1 MTLDSINETVAIL
14 YDIENAP
21 FEMLN
26 YTLGKARRFQ
36 PCRTIVVSDWEARPE
51 QKRWDKLMRRPGF
64 TFRQI
69 SRTYLGKNSLDS
81 AIYDSAKLLYEE
93 GVRKF
98 FIITTDSDFVRIAE
112 QLNSETPSYIIGVGT
127 KQASEILRNAY
138 NEFFVYPPEEKKKPV
153 KTESS
158 KKEEQAPVTAQ
169 KAETKAQPAQRAAKQ
184 PAKQAAKQPA
194 KQAAKQPAK
203 QAAKQPAKQAAK
215 QPAKQA
221 AKQPA
226 KQAAKQPAKQVAKQP
241 AKQVAKQPAE
251 QAAKQPAKQAA
262 KQPAEQAPKQ
272 PVKQVA
278 AQPAKQQPIAETLN
292 SEGSLTVRLPKTL
305 RKSLEARRQEEEVS
319 LDELVTYLIMRGLS
333 H

>member
-138 NEFFVYPPEEKKKPV
+138 NEFFVYPPEEKKKAV
-153 KTESS
+153 KAEAG
-158 KKEEQAPVTAQ
+158 KKEEPSPATAK
-169 KAETKAQPAQRAAKQ
+169 KAEAQPKQPAKQTAKQTAKQ

-203 QAAKQPAKQAAK
+203 QAAKQA
-215 QPAKQA
+215 
-221 AKQPA
+221 
-226 KQAAKQPAKQVAKQP
+226 V
-241 AKQVAKQPAE
+241 
-251 QAAKQPAKQAA
+251 
-262 KQPAEQAPKQ
+262 KQ
-272 PVKQVA
+272 PVKPVA
-278 AQPAKQQPIAETLN
+278 VQPTRQQPLAGSINTD
-292 SEGSLTVRLPKTL
+292 GSLTVRLPKTL

>member
-138 NEFFVYPPEEKKKPV
+138 NEFFVYPPEEKKKAV
-153 KTESS
+153 KAEAG
-158 KKEEQAPVTAQ
+158 KKEEPSPATAK
-169 KAETKAQPAQRAAKQ
+169 KAEAQPKQPAKQTAKQPAKQAAKQPAKQAAKQPAKQ

-203 QAAKQPAKQAAK
+203 QAAKQA
-215 QPAKQA
+215 
-221 AKQPA
+221 
-226 KQAAKQPAKQVAKQP
+226 V
-241 AKQVAKQPAE
+241 
-251 QAAKQPAKQAA
+251 
-262 KQPAEQAPKQ
+262 KQ
-272 PVKQVA
+272 PVKPVA
-278 AQPAKQQPIAETLN
+278 VQPTRQQPLAGSINTD
-292 SEGSLTVRLPKTL
+292 GSLTVRLPKTL

>member
-138 NEFFVYPPEEKKKPV
+138 NEFFVYPPEEKKKAV
-153 KTESS
+153 KAEAG
-158 KKEEQAPVTAQ
+158 KKEEPSPATAK
-169 KAETKAQPAQRAAKQ
+169 KAEAQPKQPAKQTAKQTAKQPAKQAAKQPAKQAAKQPAKQ

-203 QAAKQPAKQAAK
+203 QAAKQA
-215 QPAKQA
+215 
-221 AKQPA
+221 
-226 KQAAKQPAKQVAKQP
+226 V
-241 AKQVAKQPAE
+241 
-251 QAAKQPAKQAA
+251 
-262 KQPAEQAPKQ
+262 KQ
-272 PVKQVA
+272 PVKPVA
-278 AQPAKQQPIAETLN
+278 VQPTRQQPLAGSINTD
-292 SEGSLTVRLPKTL
+292 GSLTVRLPKTL